1 MPFSIQTKYAENS
14 FKQGDV
20 VAIRPEGFEYF
31 EGDCLSKWLESG
43 RAIEDYKY
51 SFAITYCTNPEMNG
65 TEQEAQALL
74 EEYSQDDPL
83 APFLR
88 RRFLNVPSDYNNVNR
103 KELRETG
110 ETSADWLTI
119 KSLIVERD

>member
-20 VAIRPEGFEYF
+20 VAIRHEGFKYF

-51 SFAITYCTNPEMNG
+51 SFAITYCTNPEI
-65 TEQEAQALL
+65 L
-74 EEYSQDDPL
+74 EEYNQDDPL
-83 APFLR
+83 APFSR
-88 RRFLNVPSDYNNVNR
+88 RRFLNVPSDYDNINR

-119 KSLIVERD
+119 KNLIVERD